1 MYFKYLRISWMH
13 PILVFLALLLDG
25 AIALHG
31 AQVLFKLPMSASP
44 YLVLLVLLMPILSG
58 AESNMKGSFNLFAT
72 AFVMGLIYDLYYTG
86 YVGVSMIGFPL
97 MVWLAQWIQKYFEHS
112 FMWEMAIFFMV
123 LSTYLVY
130 DYLAFGVINVANMNP
145 QNFVI
150 FHMFPSLLINMII
163 FIISFSFLNWLYQ
176 GSREPDLNSY
186 NVDDRQINDRM
197 PLRRRSS
204 R

>member
-112 FMWEMAIFFMV
+112 FMWEMAIFFMI
-123 LSTYLVY
+123 LSTYLIY

-176 GSREPDLNSY
+176 GAREPDLNSY

>member
-1 MYFKYLRISWMH
+1 MH